1 MVDEVG
7 KTGAISNQKFSQ
19 KGMQL
24 SQLKENKQIYEF
36 FKKAGLS
43 DGNYVYATDIQ
54 NLIAK
59 FDSNENGKLSV
70 REAKEMGLQGSR
82 KEIKQAV
89 KLMNDILETE
99 INASQGVYPT
109 KIDDNT
115 TAYYDKEGKI
125 QYQAQTV
132 QDGGQQI
139 EKFTFYRD
147 GDEAKIASYAEKSG
161 NSGYIMKFN
170 EAGLPE
176 QETYSNNGNIQTT
189 SYEYN
194 AENQLSKQTT
204 EAQGTRV
211 VTEFDAYKR
220 PVKITEQNAG
230 SDISTVV
237 TNQFDDETG
246 TLTQTIKNNPELLK
260 DGIMETVS
268 QYTIDQES
276 GKTDAL
282 LYRKETGIDG
292 KEREFS
298 QSGDEEVVEKRDGYT
313 VTTKWHENGKTSTV
327 QDGDK
332 THTIEYDKD
341 GNTYVYVK
349 NGETFKATAE
359 RLLGK
364 DASEDQ
370 ISAFRELNK
379 DLIKTYGKDKK
390 VEAFNVGEKIRVPME
405 LQYNADTKAILTVDP
420 KAEIDAWKKG
430 VKPSGGSQSGETPI
444 DETPIDETPIDIP
457 DGSKIDAAAAKPV
470 TLDVSKK
477 QLDEK
482 GIKYNVKGNE
492 LSFVDKQGRKVVMSY
507 ENGLKKHETAYPDD
521 AVNMQGEQLTGR
533 RYYDKVYENGVLK
546 KEMVYHDTNP
556 SKIAIQRGYKDGVI
570 YREVKCMDDEQ
581 KNIAMAERMN
591 AGEKINAVEFMH
603 TPQLTERSEFV
614 NGEKV
619 KTIHYRNGDL
629 EKIDTLETFKDG
641 YTTTTVY
648 ENGDTSKILSIA
660 TTYPDYSNVVL
671 KRYEA
676 GNLDVV
682 TELSEMNSKQ
692 NFTPVYDNKGNV
704 VQYTKADGTVLD
716 ANGNLKSC
724 ELADNLY
731 RQLKGYSDNDI
742 TEQMLSQI
750 DESNIVDI
758 LEGFDRHSP
767 DEPLF
772 EYVNNEWG
780 FGLGRPVM
788 DPILGKLL
796 KLGSQYGITNTK
808 LQELLN
814 NNKDNERS
822 SYNNDEIK
830 QLNENIPLVVKAL
843 RNKYKA
849 LIKENM

>member
-1 MVDEVG
+1 MFNHKKLFHMRKTFLLQMVAICIAAFAIVSCEKTNGPITPGDGGDSTTVEPGTDSTIVKTSMFDFEVLEIDPAYITA
-7 KTGAISNQKFSQ
+7 KVTPDDQ
-19 KGMQL
+19 
-24 SQLKENKQIYEF
+24 QLKYFWSAIPKAAYE
-36 FKKAGLS
+36 G
-43 DGNYVYATDIQ
+43 
-54 NLIAK
+54 
-59 FDSNENGKLSV
+59 
-70 REAKEMGLQGSR
+70 
-82 KEIKQAV
+82 
-89 KLMNDILETE
+89 
-99 INASQGVYPT
+99 
-109 KIDDNT
+109 
-115 TAYYDKEGKI
+115 
-125 QYQAQTV
+125 
-132 QDGGQQI
+132 
-139 EKFTFYRD
+139 
-147 GDEAKIASYAEKSG
+147 
-161 NSGYIMKFN
+161 
-170 EAGLPE
+170 
-176 QETYSNNGNIQTT
+176 TYH
-189 SYEYN
+189 
-194 AENQLSKQTT
+194 
-204 EAQGTRV
+204 
-211 VTEFDAYKR
+211 
-220 PVKITEQNAG
+220 
-230 SDISTVV
+230 SDITAAALATVNLWKESFADYGYMSFEEMYNDQISTGTQTSTFGGYTQMTELYLLAFGV
-237 TNQFDDETG
+237 DETG

-327 QDGDK
+327 QDGDE

-444 DETPIDETPIDIP
+444 GENPIDETPIDIP

-546 KEMVYHDTNP
+546 KEMIYHDTNP

-742 TEQMLSQI
+742 TEQMLGKI
-750 DESNIVDI
+750 DESNIVDV
-758 LEGFDRHSP
+758 LEGFERHSP

-796 KLGSQYGITNTK
+796 QLGSQYGITNTK